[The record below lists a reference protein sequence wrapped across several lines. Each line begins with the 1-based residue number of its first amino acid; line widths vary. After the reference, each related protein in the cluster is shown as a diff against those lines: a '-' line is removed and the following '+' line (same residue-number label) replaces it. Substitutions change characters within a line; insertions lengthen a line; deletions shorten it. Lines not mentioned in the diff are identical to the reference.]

1 MGAVSQGSILHV
13 DDDRSVRETLSM
25 LLSGDGYGVSSA
37 ANGAQALQLAG
48 QGLQPDVLIVDFRL
62 DGELNGTQVV
72 QQLRR
77 ILGHT
82 PPIIML
88 TGDPASAELPWI
100 ADAVIWLARKP
111 LNPRLLLAA
120 LPSLIQLSR
129 ATRGIS

>member
-1 MGAVSQGSILHV
+1 MTAVSQGVILHV
-13 DDDRSVRETLSM
+13 DDEPSIREAVSM
-25 LLSGDGYGVSSA
+25 LLSGDGYGVTGA

-48 QGLQPDVLIVDFRL
+48 QGLRPDVLIVDFNL
-62 DGELNGTQVV
+62 DQEMNGAQVV
-72 QQLRR
+72 QRLGR

-88 TGDPASAELPWI
+88 TGDPAGAELPWI
-100 ADAVIWLARKP
+100 ADAFVWLARKP

-120 LPSLIQLSR
+120 LPGLVQLSR